1 MHTVIILSKHSSN
14 LLREFRFLFQ
24 PFVKND
30 TISFCDWNE
39 SGTDIKTSVP
49 ELYKSIKGRTEW
61 RAIIISAEPVYGRRN
76 GPIPNEKNPFDF
88 SSEISKD
95 FLPQDSSV
103 PIIRLT
109 HMLCGYPSA
118 PVKNFEEGYEY
129 VNEVTGETC
138 RVRASELSKE
148 EFYALSE
155 KYKEGIKQIYMKE
168 KDSEEIEQ
176 KRKMLEEKYS
186 FVDVRPQEVY
196 LISLRKHPDDENYI
210 YDSWKS
216 PFEMESSDFCRRN
229 NYPGLC
235 RFLCFSITNPENSRY
250 MKELTE
256 FWLSVLTMSVNRIPA
271 SSLQAYKLY
280 RLEVKISKEEFSEML
295 NQHLN
300 KMEAAFEFVKERLC
314 MKSINSIEDGGK
326 IVENQLIPVIFSESS
341 GRELY
346 IDTSHLGLS
355 RDCPSDELEFWN
367 TQVKEK
373 EGKVERFLKMP
384 RRAIDR
390 SALHVKERAAG
401 FFDEQYELDRFQIEE
416 LEDELDVLELELLTS
431 DTHSV
436 IDENKLRKDMQKL
449 DNQVKKDI
457 AKRMRKGVV
466 VQTGVSIL
474 LIYMIGYFPY
484 VFNSLQLGKKQFF
497 ASLGVMFGGTLLVI
511 IGGLI
516 VLFLFRRQMAA
527 SMERFNKLM
536 QELINSV
543 NGCGKKFEKYFSTL
557 CTYMKA
563 QSIYEGLTKRKD
575 AVSARSIRLRTH
587 KQALKS
593 SIERDE
599 ELATAFGIK
608 RNADFE
614 KNVTRFFDE
623 DKLPKDNRLYFYEID
638 EGKTE
643 IPLNTAGDMLHTP
656 YKFIEGL
663 IIEREDLYEEV
674 KGETVWQS

>member
-49 ELYKSIKGRTEW
+49 ELYKIIKGRTEW
-61 RAIIISAEPVYGRRN
+61 RAVIVSAEPVYGRRN

-88 SSEISKD
+88 PGECSTDSLPKD
-95 FLPQDSSV
+95 SLV

-109 HMLCGYPSA
+109 HMICGYPSA

-129 VNEVTGETC
+129 VDEVTGETH
-138 RVRASELSKE
+138 RVRASELSQE

-155 KYKEGIKQIYMKE
+155 KYKEGIKQIYLKE
-168 KDSEEIEQ
+168 RVSEEVEQ
-176 KRKMLEEKYS
+176 ARKMLEEKYS
-186 FVDVRPQEVY
+186 FTDVRPQEVY
-196 LISLRKHPDDENYI
+196 LVSLRKHPDDENHI
-210 YDSWKS
+210 YASWKA

-229 NYPGLC
+229 NYPGIC
-235 RFLCFSITNPENSRY
+235 RFLCFGITNPENSKY

-256 FWLSVLTMSVNRIPA
+256 FWLSVLTVAVNQIPA

-280 RLEVKISKEEFSEML
+280 RLEIKISKEEFSEML

-300 KMEAAFEFVKERLC
+300 KMEAAFEFVKERLR
-314 MKSINSIEDGGK
+314 MKSTNPIEDGGK
-326 IVENQLIPVIFSESS
+326 IVEKQHIPVIFSEAS

-346 IDTSHLGLS
+346 IDTSRLGLS
-355 RDCPSDELEFWN
+355 RDCPGDELEFWN

-373 EGKVERFLKMP
+373 QGKVERFLKMP

-390 SALHVKERAAG
+390 TALHVKERAAD
-401 FFDEQYELDRFQIEE
+401 FFDDQYELDRFQIEE
-416 LEDELDVLELELLTS
+416 LEDEIDVLELELLTS
-431 DTHSV
+431 DTHTMV
-436 IDENKLRKDMQKL
+436 DKEKLRKDMEQL
-449 DNQVKKDI
+449 DKQVKKDI
-457 AKRMRKGVV
+457 ARRMRKGSVIGV
-466 VQTGVSIL
+466 GVSIL
-474 LIYMIGYFPY
+474 LIYMIGFFPY
-484 VFNSLQLGKKQFF
+484 VFNSLKLGKAQFF
-497 ASLGVMFGGTLLVI
+497 ASLGVMLASTFLAA
-511 IGGLI
+511 IGGVI
-516 VLFLFRRQMAA
+516 VLFIFRRQMAA
-527 SMERFNKLM
+527 SMGRFNKLM
-536 QELINSV
+536 QELINNV
-543 NGCGKKFEKYFSTL
+543 NGCGKKFEKYFSAL

-575 AVSARSIRLRTH
+575 AVSARTARLRTH
-587 KQALKS
+587 KQALRS
-593 SIERDE
+593 CIERDE
-599 ELATAFGIK
+599 ELATAFGIR

-623 DKLPKDNRLYFYEID
+623 EKLPKDNRLYFYEID

-643 IPLNTAGDMLHTP
+643 VPLNTTGEMLRTP

-663 IIEREDLYEEV
+663 FIEREDLYEEV
-674 KGETVWQS
+674 KGETV